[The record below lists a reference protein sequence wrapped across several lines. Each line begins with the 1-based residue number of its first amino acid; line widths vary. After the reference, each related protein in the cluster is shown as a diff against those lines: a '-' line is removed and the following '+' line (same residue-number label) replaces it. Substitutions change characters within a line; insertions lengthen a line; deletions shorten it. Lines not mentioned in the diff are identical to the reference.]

1 MTPSTAR
8 MTLVVRNPEHLLHGC
23 TANRQFDHAGGSIGS
38 ATCDWL
44 LNDRL
49 HAIHPL
55 HCEIRL
61 VEGRFC
67 VIDRCGR
74 TRLNGHALAMGR
86 NTTVR
91 LNEGDSLHVGAYT
104 LNVYFQ
110 HDPDATHSAAYQHL
124 SQHAIT
130 ALFNES
136 RCPLETLLEGHQP
149 TPEPVVPTQE
159 YSPEFERLGTPFD
172 LHEQRDPLRAL
183 DATQTVRA
191 PTTLTL
197 ATFEHAP
204 PVTALSC
211 RLTAGDIPMAQQ
223 PVSPGPSPARYPAV
237 VARTLTLTLIIA
249 CLLLGGCTM
258 LGKLGHV
265 IMNPSTPVGE
275 PQDQPTQI
283 ALSLYATDTVNPN
296 AGSVRDESTSEQEGH
311 VTQKAAGYTVN
322 FSASSPLDLTERLEA
337 LLNHLYTTS
346 PAYSAA
352 TPAADALAMSPL
364 ERAVLGDYTDP
375 QVSFTAPGHL
385 ASTVPTPEDIA
396 TPIAFKVVQLKDD
409 SLLQNA
415 NLEALTNDLQQALG
429 STFIDA
435 DDYVLLPGQFKFIDY
450 QAIDEKTR
458 YLAVIARY
466 HEASGT
472 QWKQIL
478 RIDPKGR
485 QYALLAHFDTTRVAF
500 KDETP

>member
-1 MTPSTAR
+1 MTLTAPR

-23 TANRQFDHAGGSIGS
+23 TANRQFDSAGGSIGS
-38 ATCDWL
+38 VACDWL
-44 LNDRL
+44 LNDRQ
-49 HAIHPL
+49 HAIYPL

-61 VEGRFC
+61 VESRFC
-67 VIDRCGR
+67 VIDRCGH
-74 TRLNGHALAMGR
+74 TRINGHALAMGR

-104 LNVYFQ
+104 LNVYLQ
-110 HDPDATHSAAYQHL
+110 HDQGTRSTTYQHL

-136 RCPLETLLEGHQP
+136 RCPLETLLEGHQI
-149 TPEPVVPTQE
+149 TPEPQVLTQD
-159 YSPEFERLGTPFD
+159 YSPEFERLGTPFGLD
-172 LHEQRDPLRAL
+172 EQHDPIRAL
-183 DATQTVRA
+183 DATHTVRA
-191 PTTLTL
+191 PTALTL

-204 PVTALSC
+204 HATALSC
-211 RLTAGDIPMAQQ
+211 RLTAGDTPMTQQ

-237 VARTLTLTLIIA
+237 FARTLTLIIA

-275 PQDQPTQI
+275 PKDQPTQI

-296 AGSVRDESTSEQEGH
+296 ASSVRDASTREGEGH
-311 VTQKAAGYTVN
+311 VTQKATGYTVN

-337 LLNHLYTTS
+337 LLDHLYATS

-352 TPAADALAMSPL
+352 TPDADAPAMSPL
-364 ERAVLGDYTDP
+364 EHSVLGDYTDP
-375 QVSFTAPGHL
+375 QVSLTAPGHR
-385 ASTVPTPEDIA
+385 ASTESTAEDIA
-396 TPIAFKVVQLKDD
+396 TPIAFKIVQLKDD
-409 SLLQNA
+409 SLLQDA
-415 NLEALTNDLQQALG
+415 NLEALTKDLQQALG
-429 STFIDA
+429 STYIGA
-435 DDYVLLPGQFKFIDY
+435 DDYVLLPGQFKFVDY
-450 QAIDEKTR
+450 QTIDEKTR

-466 HEASGT
+466 HETTGT

-478 RIDPKGR
+478 RVNPKGR
-485 QYALLAHFDTTRVAF
+485 QYALLAHFDTTRVEF

>member
-1 MTPSTAR
+1 MTLSAPR

-23 TANRQFDHAGGSIGS
+23 TASHPFDHAGGSIGS
-38 ATCDWL
+38 AACDWR
-44 LNDRL
+44 LNDRQ
-49 HAIHPL
+49 HAIQPL

-67 VIDRCGR
+67 VIDRCGL

-110 HDPDATHSAAYQHL
+110 HDQGATHNVAYQHL

-149 TPEPVVPTQE
+149 APEADVLTQE
-159 YSPEFERLGTPFD
+159 YSPEFERLGTPFG
-172 LHEQRDPLRAL
+172 LHEQHDPLRAL
-183 DATQTVRA
+183 DATCAVRA
-191 PTTLTL
+191 PTELTL

-204 PVTALSC
+204 HVTPLSC
-211 RLTAGDIPMAQQ
+211 RLTAGDKPMTQQ

-237 VARTLTLTLIIA
+237 IARALTLIIA
-249 CLLLGGCTM
+249 CLLLGGCTV

-275 PQDQPTQI
+275 PKEQPTQI

-296 AGSVRDESTSEQEGH
+296 AGSVRDNSTSEQEGH
-311 VTQKAAGYTVN
+311 VPQKAAGYTVN

-337 LLNHLYTTS
+337 LLDHLYTTS
-346 PAYSAA
+346 PAYSAV
-352 TPAADALAMSPL
+352 TQAADAPAMSPL
-364 ERAVLGDYTDP
+364 ERSVLGDYTDT
-375 QVSFTAPGHL
+375 QVSFTAPGHS
-385 ASTVPTPEDIA
+385 ASTAPTPEDIA
-396 TPIAFKVVQLKDD
+396 TPIAFRIVQLKDD
-409 SLLQNA
+409 SLLQDA
-415 NLEALTNDLQQALG
+415 NLEALTKDLQQALG
-429 STFIDA
+429 STYIDA

-472 QWKQIL
+472 QWKRIL
-478 RIDPKGR
+478 RVDPKGR
-485 QYALLAHFDTTRVAF
+485 QYALLAHFDTTGVEF

>member
-1 MTPSTAR
+1 MTVSAPR

-23 TANRQFDHAGGSIGS
+23 TANHPFDPAGGSIGS
-38 ATCDWL
+38 VACDWI
-44 LNDRL
+44 LNDRQ
-49 HAIHPL
+49 HAIYPL

-67 VIDRCGR
+67 VIDRCGL
-74 TRLNGHALAMGR
+74 TRINGHALAMGR

-110 HDPDATHSAAYQHL
+110 HDHGATHSVTYQHL

-149 TPEPVVPTQE
+149 TLEPDVSTQQ
-159 YSPEFERLGTPFD
+159 YSLEFERLGTPLG
-172 LHEQRDPLRAL
+172 LHEQYDPLRAL
-183 DATQTVRA
+183 DATHTPCA
-191 PTTLTL
+191 PMELTL
-197 ATFEHAP
+197 ATFEHALHVP
-204 PVTALSC
+204 SLSC
-211 RLTAGDIPMAQQ
+211 RLTAGDTPMTQQ
-223 PVSPGPSPARYPAV
+223 PVSPRRSPARYPAV
-237 VARTLTLTLIIA
+237 LARTLTLIIA

-275 PQDQPTQI
+275 PKDQPTQI
-283 ALSLYATDTVNPN
+283 ALSLYATHTVNPN
-296 AGSVRDESTSEQEGH
+296 AGSVRDESSSELDDP

-337 LLNHLYTTS
+337 LLDHLHTTS

-352 TPAADALAMSPL
+352 TPDADAPAMSPL
-364 ERAVLGDYTDP
+364 ERSVLGDYTDP
-375 QVSFTAPGHL
+375 QISFTTPDHR
-385 ASTVPTPEDIA
+385 ASTAPTPEDIA
-396 TPIAFKVVQLKDD
+396 TPIAFKIVQLKDD
-409 SLLQNA
+409 SLLQDA
-415 NLEALTNDLQQALG
+415 NLEALTKDLQQALG
-429 STFIDA
+429 STYIDA

-450 QAIDEKTR
+450 QAIDEKAR
-458 YLAVIARY
+458 YLAVIAHY
-466 HEASGT
+466 HETTGT

-485 QYALLAHFDTTRVAF
+485 QYALLAHFDTTHIEF